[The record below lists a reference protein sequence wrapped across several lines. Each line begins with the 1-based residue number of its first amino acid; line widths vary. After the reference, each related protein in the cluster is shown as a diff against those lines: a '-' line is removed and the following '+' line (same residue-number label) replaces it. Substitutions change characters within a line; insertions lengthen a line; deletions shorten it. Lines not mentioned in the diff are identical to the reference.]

1 VKKEVIAMFNI
12 ELTAEEAELLK
23 DIFQSYFNDL
33 RMEISH
39 TDSMDF
45 RDYLKSKEAL
55 LRRLMHELDEVPV
68 LK

>member
-1 VKKEVIAMFNI
+1 MVSL
-12 ELTAEEAELLK
+12 ELSLEEADLLK

-55 LRRLMHELDEVPV
+55 LRRLMHELDEVPA
-68 LK
+68 

>member
-1 VKKEVIAMFNI
+1 MVSL
-12 ELTAEEAELLK
+12 ELSVEEADLLK

-55 LRRLMHELDEVPV
+55 LRRLMHELDEVPA
-68 LK
+68 